1 MATEI
6 ERKFLIHQPPFE
18 RWGEGVEM
26 RQGYLARGEQAT
38 ARVRI
43 AGDQGWLT
51 IKGQTTGISRPEF
64 EYQIPVEDAQE
75 LLALCEGGVIEKR
88 RWHVPH
94 QGHVWEVDVFYGENS
109 GLMIAEI
116 ELSGEHEVFTRPSWV
131 VEEVSDDP
139 RYFNGYLSRHPY
151 QSWDAQQ
158 KR

>member
-6 ERKFLIHQPPFE
+6 ERKFLIHQPPLE
-18 RWGEGVEM
+18 HWGDGVEM

-43 AGDQGWLT
+43 AGNQGWLT
-51 IKGQTTGISRPEF
+51 IKGQTIGISRPEF
-64 EYQIPVEDAQE
+64 EYPIPVEDAQD
-75 LLALCEGGVIEKR
+75 LIALCEGGVIKKR

-94 QGHVWEVDVFYGENS
+94 QGHVWEVDVFEGDNA

-116 ELSGEHEVFTRPSWV
+116 ELHSEDEAFARPPWIA
-131 VEEVSDDP
+131 EEVSGDP

-151 QSWDAQQ
+151 QSWDTQQ